1 MGRFFVRQ
9 EMAVVPESTFL
20 RAYSVRASDGGNPGD
35 TIRFIASTSDVARDN
50 MIVDAKGWELDNFKR
65 NPVVQWA
72 HNYSE
77 PPIGKVTN
85 IEIDGD
91 KLMADVVFDQDD
103 EFAQKIERKYRAGLL
118 NAVSVGFD
126 VITME
131 PPKGDVPMRSTKQEL
146 LELSAVPVP
155 ADPGALSQMQ
165 GRAYRRIGQEL
176 LDAIPDDDDG
186 ENVNTTTTTTAITR
200 ADEAARLSWEDT
212 ATAMVGLFQPYSQR
226 PDDER
231 RTEHQRL
238 TRAYQRHKKTPPDF
252 ATNAELEALD
262 DDTLRGCF
270 FEGEPELLPD
280 LFARM
285 YSRAGQVLSKRN
297 RDDLDQAIALLTGVK
312 ERAQKEADD
321 AAKSDEERQAQ
332 AALERIA
339 AMLKGEKK

>member
-1 MGRFFVRQ
+1 
-9 EMAVVPESTFL
+9 MAAVPESNIL
-20 RAYSVRASDGGNPGD
+20 RAYSVRASDNAGKPGD
-35 TIRFIASTSDVARDN
+35 AIRFIASTSDVARDN
-50 MIVDAKGWELDNFKR
+50 MIVDAKGWELENFKR
-65 NPVVQWA
+65 NPVFQWA

-91 KLMADVVFDQDD
+91 NLMADVVFDQDD

-126 VITME
+126 IITME
-131 PPKGDVPMRSTKQEL
+131 PPKGDAPMRSTKQEL

-155 ADPGALSQMQ
+155 ADPGALSQLQ
-165 GRAYRRIGQEL
+165 SRAYRKIGREL

-186 ENVNTTTTTTAITR
+186 ENVTTTTPTTR
-200 ADEAARLSWEDT
+200 ADDAARLSWPDT
-212 ATAMVGLFQPYSQR
+212 AAAMAGLFQPYSQR

-231 RTEHQRL
+231 RTEYQRL
-238 TRAYQRHKKTPPDF
+238 TRDYQRHKKTPPDF
-252 ATNAELEALD
+252 ASNAELEALD
-262 DDTLRGCF
+262 DDTLRGLF

-280 LFARM
+280 HFARM

-297 RDDLDQAIALLTGVK
+297 RDDLDQAIALLTAVK

-321 AAKSDEERQAQ
+321 AAKSDEERQTQ
-332 AALERIA
+332 AALEQVA
-339 AMLKGEKK
+339 AMLKGDAK